1 METNWD
7 CIVVGGGAAGLSA
20 ALVLGR
26 ARQRTLLVDAGG
38 QSNLP
43 AHGIGGL
50 LGFDGRP
57 PAELYAAGREEIA
70 RYPSVELREGEVV
83 AGAREGDGFD
93 LTLADGR
100 RERTRRVLLAT
111 GMRYEPPALDGVE
124 ELWGGTVF
132 HCPFCHGWEVRDRR
146 LAVLGNGEV
155 GTHQA
160 LLLRGW
166 SDDVVLLT
174 DGPPE
179 GVEAVEAV
187 GIPIDPRPVAG
198 LVARDGE
205 LAAIAF
211 SDGTELERDGL
222 MVFAPMRQRSGLAE
236 MLGATSDGN
245 PMVVDPVG
253 VDELQM
259 TGVPGIS
266 AAGDVTGRPPQVAT
280 AIAAGSLAA
289 AMIVRELLTG

>member
-1 METNWD
+1 MDTNWD

-20 ALVLGR
+20 GLVLGR
-26 ARQRTLLVDAGG
+26 ARRRTLLVDAGQ
-38 QSNLP
+38 QSNL
-43 AHGIGGL
+43 AADAIGGL

-57 PAELYAAGREEIA
+57 PADLYAAGREEIA
-70 RYPSVELREGEVV
+70 RYPSVELREEEVV
-83 AGAREGDGFD
+83 AGAREDDGFV
-93 LTLADGR
+93 LTLADGS

-111 GMRYEPPALDGVE
+111 GMRYGPPALDGVE

-174 DGPPE
+174 DGRPE
-179 GVEAVEAV
+179 GVEAVEAA
-187 GIPIDPRPVAG
+187 GIRIDPRPVSG
-198 LVARDGE
+198 LVARGGE
-205 LAAIAF
+205 LAAVAF
-211 SDGTELERDGL
+211 ADGTQLERDGL
-222 MVFAPMRQRSGLAE
+222 MVFAPMRQRSGLAA

-245 PMVVDPVG
+245 PMVIDPVG
-253 VDELQM
+253 IDEM
-259 TGVPGIS
+259 SMSGVPGIS
-266 AAGDVTGRPPQVAT
+266 AAGDVTGGPPQVAT

>member
-1 METNWD
+1 
-7 CIVVGGGAAGLSA
+7 
-20 ALVLGR
+20 
-26 ARQRTLLVDAGG
+26 
-38 QSNLP
+38 
-43 AHGIGGL
+43 
-50 LGFDGRP
+50 
-57 PAELYAAGREEIA
+57 
-70 RYPSVELREGEVV
+70 
-83 AGAREGDGFD
+83 
-93 LTLADGR
+93 
-100 RERTRRVLLAT
+100 
-111 GMRYEPPALDGVE
+111 MRYGPPALDGVE

-179 GVEAVEAV
+179 GVEAVEAA
-187 GIPIDPRPVAG
+187 GIRIDPRPVSG

-205 LAAIAF
+205 LAAVAF
-211 SDGTELERDGL
+211 ADGAQLERDGL
-222 MVFAPMRQRSGLAE
+222 MVFAPMRQRSGLAA
-236 MLGATSDGN
+236 MLGATSEGD
-245 PMVVDPVG
+245 PMVIDPVG
-253 VDELQM
+253 IDKMGM

-266 AAGDVTGRPPQVAT
+266 AAGDVTGGAPQVAT

>member
-1 METNWD
+1 
-7 CIVVGGGAAGLSA
+7 
-20 ALVLGR
+20 
-26 ARQRTLLVDAGG
+26 
-38 QSNLP
+38 
-43 AHGIGGL
+43 
-50 LGFDGRP
+50 
-57 PAELYAAGREEIA
+57 
-70 RYPSVELREGEVV
+70 
-83 AGAREGDGFD
+83 
-93 LTLADGR
+93 
-100 RERTRRVLLAT
+100 
-111 GMRYEPPALDGVE
+111 MRYEPPALDGVE

-179 GVEAVEAV
+179 GVEAVEAA
-187 GIPIDPRPVAG
+187 GIPIDARPVSG
-198 LVARDGE
+198 LVA
-205 LAAIAF
+205 
-211 SDGTELERDGL
+211 RDGL

-236 MLGATSDGN
+236 MLGATSEGN
-245 PMVVDPVG
+245 PMVVDPVAI
-253 VDELQM
+253 DEMGM
-259 TGVPGIS
+259 TGAPGIS

-289 AMIVRELLTG
+289 AMIVRDLLTG